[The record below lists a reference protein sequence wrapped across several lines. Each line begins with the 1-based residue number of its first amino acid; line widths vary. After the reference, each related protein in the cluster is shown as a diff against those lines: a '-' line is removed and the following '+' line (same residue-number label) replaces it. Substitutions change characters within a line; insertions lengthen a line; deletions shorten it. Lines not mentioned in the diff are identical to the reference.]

1 MRKKMMAMAAVTA
14 MMVSAGT
21 GSVAMAAQENDDP
34 SKWPVVKMEVV
45 SSTGEE
51 AKEQEIEDALNEY
64 LVSIDAGVQADL
76 VPLAFGDRATQLT
89 LLLTDSEN
97 GIDLF
102 CWRFYSSVTDMVN
115 NDQVIALDDYRDQYP
130 ELWEMFPESVYKT
143 CQVNGKQYSMPAA
156 DSFGNFQVYT
166 MRKDIAE
173 EIGVMDLVGKKI
185 TEKRSQRAV

>member
-51 AKEQEIEDALNEY
+51 AKEQEIEDALNKY

-89 LLLTDSEN
+89 LLLTDS
-97 GIDLF
+97 
-102 CWRFYSSVTDMVN
+102 
-115 NDQVIALDDYRDQYP
+115 
-130 ELWEMFPESVYKT
+130 
-143 CQVNGKQYSMPAA
+143 
-156 DSFGNFQVYT
+156 
-166 MRKDIAE
+166 
-173 EIGVMDLVGKKI
+173 
-185 TEKRSQRAV
+185 

>member
-14 MMVSAGT
+14 MMVSAGI

-115 NDQVIALDDYRDQYP
+115 NDQVIALDVLREVQD
-130 ELWEMFPESVYKT
+130 
-143 CQVNGKQYSMPAA
+143 
-156 DSFGNFQVYT
+156 
-166 MRKDIAE
+166 
-173 EIGVMDLVGKKI
+173 VGRQWI
-185 TEKRSQRAV
+185 LY

>member
-89 LLLTDSEN
+89 LLLTD
-97 GIDLF
+97 
-102 CWRFYSSVTDMVN
+102 R
-115 NDQVIALDDYRDQYP
+115 
-130 ELWEMFPESVYKT
+130 
-143 CQVNGKQYSMPAA
+143 
-156 DSFGNFQVYT
+156 
-166 MRKDIAE
+166 
-173 EIGVMDLVGKKI
+173 
-185 TEKRSQRAV
+185 

>member
-51 AKEQEIEDALNEY
+51 AKEQEIEDALNKY

-89 LLLTDSEN
+89 LLLLA
-97 GIDLF
+97 ILF
-102 CWRFYSSVTDMVN
+102 ICDRY
-115 NDQVIALDDYRDQYP
+115 
-130 ELWEMFPESVYKT
+130 
-143 CQVNGKQYSMPAA
+143 GK
-156 DSFGNFQVYT
+156 
-166 MRKDIAE
+166 
-173 EIGVMDLVGKKI
+173 
-185 TEKRSQRAV
+185 

>member
-1 MRKKMMAMAAVTA
+1 MREKMMAMAAVTA

-51 AKEQEIEDALNEY
+51 AKEQVIEDALNEY

-97 GIDLF
+97 
-102 CWRFYSSVTDMVN
+102 
-115 NDQVIALDDYRDQYP
+115 
-130 ELWEMFPESVYKT
+130 
-143 CQVNGKQYSMPAA
+143 
-156 DSFGNFQVYT
+156 
-166 MRKDIAE
+166 
-173 EIGVMDLVGKKI
+173 
-185 TEKRSQRAV
+185 